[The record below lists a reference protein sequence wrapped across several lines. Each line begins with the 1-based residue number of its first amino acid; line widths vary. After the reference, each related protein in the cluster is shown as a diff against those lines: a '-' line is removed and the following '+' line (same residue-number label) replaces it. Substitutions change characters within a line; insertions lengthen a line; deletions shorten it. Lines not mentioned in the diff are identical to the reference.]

1 MLMTTSFPVFLAG
14 EWVETAAE
22 LPVTSPYDGRTVART
37 WLAGDADLERAV
49 EAAVA
54 ATPIMRDL
62 PAYQRADILVA
73 VSSRLAVEREPIARI
88 IAQEAGKPLRDALI
102 EVDRATMTFQIAAEE
117 AKRVPGSGEVI
128 PFDLARHGVGRL
140 AMTRRVPVGPVA
152 AISPWNFPLNLV
164 AHKLAPAVAAGNPIV
179 LKPATKTPLSALT
192 LARCLSDAGVPPG
205 GLSVLP
211 MPRPLGDRL
220 VTDDRFKLLTFTGS
234 PPVGWSMKER
244 AGRKRVIL
252 ELGGNAGVIVDET
265 ANIPHAAE
273 RVVSGGFTLAGQS
286 CIAVQRV
293 YVQRR
298 VFDPFV
304 RELLG
309 RLRALKHGDP
319 EDPETELGPMIERD
333 ELDRIDAWI
342 AEAVQGGARILTG
355 GARLTDAIYAPTV
368 LTNVSPDAK
377 VCAQEVFAPL
387 VVVEPYDELDQA
399 LGALNASAFG
409 LQAGIFTAQL
419 DRMLRAFDVI
429 EAGGVLV
436 NDVPT
441 YRIDHMPYGGVKDS
455 GLGREGPRY
464 TIEEMTELRL
474 LVVTSH

>member
-1 MLMTTSFPVFLAG
+1 
-14 EWVETAAE
+14 
-22 LPVTSPYDGRTVART
+22 
-37 WLAGDADLERAV
+37 
-49 EAAVA
+49 
-54 ATPIMRDL
+54 
-62 PAYQRADILVA
+62 
-73 VSSRLAVEREPIARI
+73 
-88 IAQEAGKPLRDALI
+88 
-102 EVDRATMTFQIAAEE
+102 
-117 AKRVPGSGEVI
+117 
-128 PFDLARHGVGRL
+128 
-140 AMTRRVPVGPVA
+140 
-152 AISPWNFPLNLV
+152 NFPLNLV

-192 LARCLSDAGVPPG
+192 LARCLADAGVPAG

-220 VTDDRFKLLTFTGS
+220 VTDERFKLLTFTGS
-234 PPVGWSMKER
+234 PPVGWSMKQR

-265 ANIPHAAE
+265 ANIEHAAE
-273 RVVSGGFTLAGQS
+273 RVASGGFTLAGQS

-298 VFDPFV
+298 VFDQFTS
-304 RELLG
+304 ELLG

-319 EDPETELGPMIERD
+319 EDPETELGPMIERG
-333 ELDRIDAWI
+333 ELDRIDAWV

-355 GARLTDAIYAPTV
+355 GARLTDVIYAPTV
-368 LTNVSPDAK
+368 LTNVLPDAK

-399 LGALNASAFG
+399 LSALNASAFG
-409 LQAGIFTAQL
+409 LQAGVFTKQL

-429 EAGGVLV
+429 ETGGVLV